1 MVKPLKD
8 YKMNQKQELPD
19 NNENF
24 IIDCEIDEIL
34 KDHDTE
40 NFRTTLISVHNEYL
54 EREKHSSI
62 PISRTTSRRL
72 YIYMAA
78 ASILLLIGVFG
89 TIKMLINSSQPNCE
103 ELFKSYYEPYKNDYN
118 TRSDE
123 VIINNLYL
131 AFQAYENKEYEKAAD
146 LFTKVIQSDET
157 IIMAY
162 FYRGISCIELGE
174 YKTAIESFNR
184 VLRNDNNPYYVQ
196 SKWYCALTWLKINNL
211 ASAKQQLEWLSNNDR
226 FYGSKAKE
234 LLQKLK

>member
-1 MVKPLKD
+1 MD
-8 YKMNQKQELPD
+8 QKQDILD

-34 KDHDTE
+34 KDRDIE
-40 NFRTTLISVHNEYL
+40 NFRKTLTSVHN
-54 EREKHSSI
+54 KFMDHDQQTTI
-62 PISRTTSRRL
+62 PSGRTTSKRL
-72 YIYMAA
+72 YLYLAA
-78 ASILLLIGVFG
+78 ASILLLIGIFG
-89 TIKMLINSSQPNCE
+89 TVKMLINSSQPNCE
-103 ELFKSYYEPYKNDYN
+103 ELFQLYYEPYQNDYN

-123 VIINNLYL
+123 VLINNLYL

-157 IIMAY
+157 IMMAY

-174 YKTAIESFNR
+174 YKTAIESFNK
-184 VLRNDNNPYYVQ
+184 VLKNDNNPYYVQ
-196 SKWYCALTWLKINNL
+196 AKWYSALTWLKINNL
-211 ASAKQQLEWLSNNDR
+211 TSAKQQLEWLSTNDR